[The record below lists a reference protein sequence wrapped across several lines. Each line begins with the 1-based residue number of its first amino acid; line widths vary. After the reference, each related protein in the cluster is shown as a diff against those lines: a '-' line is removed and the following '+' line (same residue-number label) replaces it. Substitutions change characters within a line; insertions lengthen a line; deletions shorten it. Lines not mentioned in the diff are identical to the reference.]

1 MGIQVH
7 QKYKIVRA
15 HKVKGVSQI
24 SKDLVILNS
33 IEPIQLNH
41 DFKHIFQAGH
51 YNVHYSSIPGRVL
64 YNSNNYVF

>member
-7 QKYKIVRA
+7 QQYKIVRA

-41 DFKHIFQAGH
+41 HFDLIFQAGH
-51 YNVHYSSIPGRVL
+51 KNAH
-64 YNSNNYVF
+64 